1 MSQSLPTQR
10 RSFKGKTIRLLP
22 NGRMN
27 TIEFKREVVLYYLS
41 HEELTNTAIAKKFGI
56 SRPALR
62 EWVSIFAKQYPTMD
76 DVNKAI
82 VEQEADRISAISTTS
97 DSDVECVRPSK
108 DEEIERLKLELK
120 RQQLR
125 ADAYEELINV
135 AESKFNIAIRKKV
148 GAKQ

>member
-1 MSQSLPTQR
+1 MSQTLPTQR

-41 HEELTNTAIAKKFGI
+41 HEELTNTAIANKFGI
-56 SRPALR
+56 SRPTLR

-82 VEQEADRISAISTTS
+82 VEQEADKISAISTTS
-97 DSDVECVRPSK
+97 DSDVKCARPSK
-108 DEEIERLKLELK
+108 DEEIEHLKLELK

-135 AESKFNIAIRKKV
+135 AESKFNIAIRKKA

>member
-10 RSFKGKTIRLLP
+10 RSFKGKTVRVLP

-62 EWVSIFAKQYPTMD
+62 DWVSIFAKEYPTMD
-76 DVNKAI
+76 DVKKAI
-82 VEQEADRISAISTTS
+82 VAQEADKISAIPTVS
-97 DSDVECVRPSK
+97 DSNKECMRTSK
-108 DEEIERLKLELK
+108 DEEIERLRIELK

-125 ADAYEELINV
+125 ADAFEELINV
-135 AESKFNIAIRKKV
+135 AESKFNIAIRKKA